1 MLTFYSR
8 QLKSLVVMKGRFFSH
23 KSYGCRLGFKTLQK
37 KKEDSPAPLAGM
49 RLRQHRDSALG
60 ADKTDN
66 LGLKV

>member
-1 MLTFYSR
+1 MDVG
-8 QLKSLVVMKGRFFSH
+8 LVL
-23 KSYGCRLGFKTLQK
+23 RLFKKK

>member
-1 MLTFYSR
+1 MDVG
-8 QLKSLVVMKGRFFSH
+8 LVL
-23 KSYGCRLGFKTLQK
+23 RLFKK